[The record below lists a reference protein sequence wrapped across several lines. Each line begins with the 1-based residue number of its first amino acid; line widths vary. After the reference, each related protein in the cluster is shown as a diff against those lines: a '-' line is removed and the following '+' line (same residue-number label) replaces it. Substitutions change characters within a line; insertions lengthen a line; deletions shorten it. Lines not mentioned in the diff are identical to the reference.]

1 MCSLYSLR
9 WQQLYCHTTASKKGR
24 KPTPFRNRKGI
35 KRQFKFDKNFENDPI
50 FNFEKLVCHHWQ
62 REVGPVINPPFK
74 LKRRSL
80 SAAYSLTTHSL
91 LKLSLIFYTCNLE
104 NTLCHHFWNA
114 YRSAATSL
122 DTTFDFNHRVDMII
136 KEMTVALNPKKM
148 SQNSKRVVD
157 KHTQSRPNYYV
168 VYHNLFLKAL
178 HMLWPLCWQEL
189 STSKI
194 NVKKSDRLKN
204 PSKNRFCFIS

>member
-9 WQQLYCHTTASKKGR
+9 WQQLYCHHRLKKGR
-24 KPTPFRNRKGI
+24 KPTPFQNRKGI

-62 REVGPVINPPFK
+62 RQVGPVINPPFK

-114 YRSAATSL
+114 YRSAAAHCNQFGHNFWFQPQSWH
-122 DTTFDFNHRVDMII
+122 DHQRNDCCI
-136 KEMTVALNPKKM
+136 KSKKWAKILN
-148 SQNSKRVVD
+148 
-157 KHTQSRPNYYV
+157 
-168 VYHNLFLKAL
+168 
-178 HMLWPLCWQEL
+178 E
-189 STSKI
+189 
-194 NVKKSDRLKN
+194 
-204 PSKNRFCFIS
+204 